1 MAYCT
6 NNCLSAY
13 FSYQVSLMEGLLRL
27 KASRR
32 EHRSYLWQNYRDYS
46 IPMGIN
52 GTTVNRESE
61 SLTTALDKLQEKK
74 TVLASLDSQ
83 ITAALTDETELETE
97 ICDSQDYE
105 TTLIEKIAYLR
116 EFLEQNPR
124 SLPSRPPPVTNHPHS
139 HP

>member
-1 MAYCT
+1 
-6 NNCLSAY
+6 
-13 FSYQVSLMEGLLRL
+13 MEGLPRL
-27 KASRR
+27 KASKRGHHSFVSR
-32 EHRSYLWQNYRDYS
+32 TYGRITEIIQSQQESTEPLS
-46 IPMGIN
+46 
-52 GTTVNRESE
+52 TENRI

-97 ICDSQDYE
+97 ICDSEDYE
-105 TTLIEKIAYLR
+105 TTLTEKIAYLR